1 MIKLYIIVRT
11 DMASMNAGRVAAQCS
26 HASNFFVKTA
36 RETIEY
42 INDPDDQFTKNFNEW
57 ENETDQG
64 YGTVIVLDGGS
75 KANIERLMDTMER
88 DYLVGEVIDPEYPIQ
103 DGYVVHILK
112 DVFTCAF
119 AFQFGDQDVGAL
131 RGLELYG
138 KD

>member
-26 HASNFFVKTA
+26 HASNYFVKMA
-36 RETIEY
+36 RETIDYLE
-42 INDPDDQFTKNFNEW
+42 DPSDQFTKNFIEW

-119 AFQFGDQDVGAL
+119 AFQIGDQDVGAL